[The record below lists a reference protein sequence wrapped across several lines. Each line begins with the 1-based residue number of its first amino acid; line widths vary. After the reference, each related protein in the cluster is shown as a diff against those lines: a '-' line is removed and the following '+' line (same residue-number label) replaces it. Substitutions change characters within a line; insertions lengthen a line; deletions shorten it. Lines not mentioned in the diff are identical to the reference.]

1 MLRSIVQT
9 VRPLSFA
16 LRSSFSLRT
25 IGSLS
30 ASFQL
35 TDEAIFSDEHE
46 SMRSSLRKL
55 IDQHINPYVDEWEEA
70 KAFPAHQ
77 VFKKLGDAGFLGVSK
92 PTEYGGLGLDFSF
105 SAAVAEEFGHITC
118 GAIPMAIGVQADM
131 ATPAL
136 ARFGSDEMKRQ
147 FLAPSIS
154 GDLVACLGV
163 SEAGA
168 GSDVASIKTTA
179 RPSTTSD
186 DLVINGG
193 KMWTTSGAQADWMCL
208 LASTRDGDP
217 HRNKSLIC
225 LPMNTKG
232 VTISRKIDKLGNWAS
247 DTVEVAFEDV
257 RVPKSHIIG
266 EEGKGFQ
273 YQMMQFQEE
282 RMCAT
287 ALMLEPMQRL
297 IEQTVDYTRNRKAF
311 GRSILDNQV
320 VHFRIAELQSEL
332 EALRSLHYRCI
343 GMYVAGK
350 DVTPLASMAKLKA
363 GRLVREV
370 TDSLLQYWG
379 GMGYTSEVEV
389 SRQYRDSRLLSI
401 GAGADEVMLSIICK
415 WMGTLPRHS

>member
-1 MLRSIVQT
+1 MVWP
-9 VRPLSFA
+9 V
-16 LRSSFSLRT
+16 LRT
-25 IGSLS
+25 FTSCLRATFNVRAIGSLS

-46 SMRSSLRKL
+46 SMRRSLRKL
-55 IDQHINPYVDEWEEA
+55 IDQHINPYVDDWEEA
-70 KAFPAHQ
+70 KSFPAHQ
-77 VFKKLGDAGFLGVSK
+77 VFKKLGEAGFLGVSK

-105 SAAVAEEFGHITC
+105 SAAVAEELGHITC

-136 ARFGSDEMKRQ
+136 ARFGSDEMKGK

-154 GDLVACLGV
+154 GEYVACVGV
-163 SEAGA
+163 SETGA

-179 RPSTTSD
+179 RPAATGD
-186 DLVINGG
+186 DLIINGG
-193 KMWTTSGAQADWMCL
+193 KLWTTNGGQADWMCL
-208 LASTRDGDP
+208 LANTRAGDP

-225 LPMNTKG
+225 VPMNTKG
-232 VTISRKIDKLGNWAS
+232 VTISRNIDKLGNWAS
-247 DTVEVAFEDV
+247 DTVEVALEDV

-287 ALMLEPMQRL
+287 ALILKPMQRL

-311 GRSILDNQV
+311 GRAILDNQV

-332 EALRSLHYRCI
+332 ETLRSLHYRCI
-343 GMYVAGK
+343 GLYIKGR

-389 SRQYRDSRLLSI
+389 SRQYRDARVLSI
-401 GAGADEVMLSIICK
+401 AGGADEVMLSIICK
-415 WMGTLPRHS
+415 SMRTLPQRS